1 MSIFSKTF
9 VKFLIAFD
17 AIEFLYG
24 DVASKFKI
32 ITIRNVIP
40 IILTHDVTFKIF
52 FYMYI
57 SYVSTSKLAI
67 LFGYH
72 DPPENDDSC
81 NMNKEETT
89 ATDARE

>member
-1 MSIFSKTF
+1 
-9 VKFLIAFD
+9 
-17 AIEFLYG
+17 
-24 DVASKFKI
+24 
-32 ITIRNVIP
+32 
-40 IILTHDVTFKIF
+40 
-52 FYMYI
+52 MYI